1 MQYDRFCEERIP
13 HLFEQAKWQPLSD
26 TNPNYRYDQTAK
38 DLRFLINTLSMSF
51 DQVILSNFFFFSS
64 LLFFSQ

>member
-38 DLRFLINTLSMSF
+38 DLRFLIDTLSML
-51 DQVILSNFFFFSS
+51 VYNKSS
-64 LLFFSQ
+64 VCVHSRY